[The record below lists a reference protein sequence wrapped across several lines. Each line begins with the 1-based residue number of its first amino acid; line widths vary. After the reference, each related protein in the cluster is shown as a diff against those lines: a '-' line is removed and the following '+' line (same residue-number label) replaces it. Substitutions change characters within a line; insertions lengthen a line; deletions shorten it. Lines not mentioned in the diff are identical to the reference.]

1 TLFPYTTLFRSK
13 CQGVVCRE
21 VARFSTKW
29 RKQESF
35 PEFLEE
41 MNIPGIS
48 GVDTR
53 ALTKLLR
60 SHGTM
65 KGMLVDAEVDIEE
78 AKQRLH
84 NTEITSQ
91 MVAEVST

>member
-1 TLFPYTTLFRSK
+1 MAQT
-13 CQGVVCRE
+13 
-21 VARFSTKW
+21 
-29 RKQESF
+29 RKF

-48 GVDTR
+48 GIDTR

-91 MVAEVST
+91 MVAEVSTSKAYPNPGNKRNIVLVDYGG